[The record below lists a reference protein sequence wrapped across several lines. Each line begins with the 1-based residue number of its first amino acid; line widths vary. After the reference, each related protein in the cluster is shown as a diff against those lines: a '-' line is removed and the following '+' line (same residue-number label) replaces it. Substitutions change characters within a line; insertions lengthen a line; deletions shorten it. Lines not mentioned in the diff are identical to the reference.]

1 MFNTL
6 QQSIKPGY
14 LAIFKIKVKTPY
26 VEEDT
31 IVGDVFVRTT
41 YERLTVPVYMR
52 VAYGKLSMKPLTF
65 MDCFPVSKFITSRTL
80 VRNSAFVITIF
91 SKTFEYFY

>member
-1 MFNTL
+1 MLTCIFFYF

-31 IVGDVFVRTT
+31 IVGDVFVKTT
-41 YERLTVPVYMR
+41 YERLTIPVYMK
-52 VAYGKLSMKPLTF
+52 VALGELSMKKLTF
-65 MDCFPVSKFITSRTL
+65 TDCFPVRTFFL
-80 VRNSAFVITIF
+80 NLIQVTNLS
-91 SKTFEYFY
+91 